1 MRPEQPRVQPDAAD
15 PCGDKAGILA
25 CCHVAVRT
33 ATAGEQELAGPF
45 AGGPQIVID
54 RLAGLLAQFKSD
66 RPPSFPLPD
75 SRAIRRVAAPSDILD
90 PDGDDIAATKLAVD
104 SQIKHGEVASAAF

>member
-1 MRPEQPRVQPDAAD
+1 MCPKQPRVQSDATD
-15 PCGDKAGILA
+15 RRGDEAGILA

-54 RLAGLLAQFKSD
+54 RLAGGEKLE
-66 RPPSFPLPD
+66 PPGWTLNQVGFRAKAE
-75 SRAIRRVAAPSDILD
+75 SRAGL
-90 PDGDDIAATKLAVD
+90 
-104 SQIKHGEVASAAF
+104 SANAL